1 MHNLI
6 PLFFEGKRIVAFTS
20 NNVPWFHFN
29 DVLDALGM
37 DDWDEK
43 AFLPLKEHERA
54 IADVVDSDIEGQMMV
69 INLSGL
75 CKVVSFSNPEI
86 GGRFMWW
93 VCAGVL
99 PSTVRPGHAVFAE
112 A

>member
-6 PLFFEGKRIVAFTS
+6 PLFFEGKRIVAFSS
-20 NNVPWFHFN
+20 NNVQWFSFGE
-29 DVLDALGM
+29 VLDAVGL
-37 DDWDEK
+37 DDWDEGIC
-43 AFLPLKEHERA
+43 LRLSEHQTA
-54 IADVVDSDIEGQMMV
+54 IADVIDSDIAGQMMV

-75 CKVVSFSNPEI
+75 CKVVSLSNAEV

-93 VCAGVL
+93 VCAEVL
-99 PSTVRPGHAVFAE
+99 PSMARPGHAVFAE

>member
-20 NNVPWFHFN
+20 NNVHWFDFN
-29 DVLDALGM
+29 DVLDALGI
-37 DDWDEK
+37 DDWDEGI
-43 AFLPLKEHERA
+43 FLRLSERETA
-54 IADVVDSDIEGQMMV
+54 IADVLNSDIAGQMVV
-69 INLSGL
+69 INLPSL

-93 VCAGVL
+93 MCAEVL
-99 PSTVRPGHAVFAE
+99 PNTARPGHAVFAE